1 MKYEVYSDASSGLH
15 FAVVCDDG
23 KCSYFFSNK
32 NKEEIP
38 ELIEAA
44 KAGEDLTR
52 WGGGEADPQASYEAI
67 VSYVEA
73 DDGRVSE
80 VTDEYLTESN

>member
-23 KCSYFFSNK
+23 SCKYYFSDK
-32 NKEEIP
+32 SKEEIP

-44 KAGEDLTR
+44 KAGEDLSS
-52 WGGGEADPQASYEAI
+52 WDGNEKDPQSSYEAI
-67 VSYVEA
+67 LAETEESKA
-73 DDGRVSE
+73 QD
-80 VTDEYLTESN
+80 VTDEYLKESH

>member
-15 FAVVCDDG
+15 LAVVCEDG
-23 KCSYFFSNK
+23 QCTYFVSDK

-44 KAGEDLTR
+44 KNGEDLTR
-52 WGGGEADPQASYEAI
+52 WGGKADPQASYETI
-67 VSYVEA
+67 VSYVEE
-73 DDGRVSE
+73 GRASE
-80 VTDEYLTESN
+80 VTDEYLKEDK